1 MVHKGQAPGNR
12 GLFFP
17 RDRHQ
22 YPEIMKPL
30 ATSKARAFSLVEI
43 LIVIAVL
50 AVLATLVL
58 PQIMNIR
65 GSAHLST
72 ARQQQ
77 VELQTA
83 LGNWIVAQS
92 SGAGGLA
99 AAKSAYTGNK
109 LALLQNYLQSATYAA
124 LTGSGD
130 DVTSAALNAANA
142 KLQFSS
148 WPTGTGQPSVL
159 WVNK

>member
-1 MVHKGQAPGNR
+1 MIHQLEEHLGHGYVKAMKRRFDKWTIPR
-12 GLFFP
+12 G
-17 RDRHQ
+17 
-22 YPEIMKPL
+22 
-30 ATSKARAFSLVEI
+30 FSLVEL

-50 AVLATLVL
+50 AILSALVI
-58 PQIMNIR
+58 PQILR
-65 GSAHLST
+65 VRESAHLST

-83 LGNWIVAQS
+83 LGNWIVSQS
-92 SGAGGLA
+92 SASGGLA

-109 LALLQNYLQSATYAA
+109 LALLQNYLQPATYAA

-130 DVTSAALNAANA
+130 DVSSAALEGAHA

-148 WPTGTGQPSVL
+148 WPAGGGQPSVL